1 MTDYEEIRHLD
12 IRRRYFHIS
21 RLGQTLWSRWE
32 MCFGLLGTV
41 LWLTALFSLGLPR
54 QLSSLIGADMS
65 FALSLVL
72 FPLPFLVTVIYA
84 IFRTSR
90 RRREVV
96 YGFAELVTDD
106 GVYISDGFG
115 GMTRVQ

>member
-1 MTDYEEIRHLD
+1 MTGYEEIRHLD
-12 IRRRYFHIS
+12 IRRRYFHTS

-32 MCFGLLGTV
+32 LCFGLAGTV
-41 LWLTALFSLGLPR
+41 LWVTALFSLGLPGK
-54 QLSSLIGADMS
+54 LSSLIGANMS

-72 FPLPFLVTVIYA
+72 LPLPFLVTAIYA
-84 IFRTSR
+84 ISRTYR

-115 GMTRVQ
+115 GMSRVK